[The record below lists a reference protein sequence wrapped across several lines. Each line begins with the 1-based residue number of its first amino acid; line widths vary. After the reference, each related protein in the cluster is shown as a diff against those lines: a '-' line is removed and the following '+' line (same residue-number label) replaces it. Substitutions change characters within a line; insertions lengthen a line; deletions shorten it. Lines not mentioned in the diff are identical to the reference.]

1 MQKLNFPPFGGMSS
15 DEGVGLLQT
24 SSQARRPLAQPTEV
38 QVHAN
43 SSSSAAATNASNASN
58 ASNALNALSKNS
70 RDAVLAGEP
79 LVQGHRL
86 ASLLALRAGL
96 NHTSMNTTA
105 LDNEDGEILFY
116 CMVLMGIF
124 YLLAGVILRV
134 SDDKPSV
141 PAAENSLMG
150 DARTRNMYQRP
161 DTWARPQPQ
170 VVEEALPAISGFLLA
185 RSADMPLLIAIKDL
199 EARKKNASSNFTGGA
214 STLPDGVAWS
224 IDINSSKGKKIMAVR
239 QLRLQ
244 GGKLGEVEIV
254 GRHGT
259 SGTEKRLATINAEL
273 QLFSADRSEFGKL
286 VLKKSGSFEL
296 KESATG
302 RHRWLVNPDF
312 NQPGKE
318 FIAITWRP
326 KRRLL
331 ANVSRNRRNNV
342 DYMEVMN
349 TKGVDAV
356 LVTLCTVGLYV
367 FRLDADPLSPKDY
380 PEEDDD
386 EEDLPRAAEG
396 SAGSLL
402 SGIRRK

>member
-24 SSQARRPLAQPTEV
+24 GLQARRPLAQPPRV
-38 QVHAN
+38 QAEAHAD
-43 SSSSAAATNASNASN
+43 SSNSAAATNALNASN
-58 ASNALNALSKNS
+58 APSKNS
-70 RDAVLAGEP
+70 RDAEP

-105 LDNEDGEILFY
+105 LDNEDGQILFY
-116 CMVLMGIF
+116 CMVLMGVF
-124 YLLAGVILRV
+124 YLLAGMILRV

-141 PAAENSLMG
+141 PAAENSLLG
-150 DARTRNMYQRP
+150 DARTRMYQRS

-199 EARKKNASSNFTGGA
+199 EARRKKASSYFTGGA

-224 IDINSSKGKKIMAVR
+224 IDINSSKGNKVMAVR

-244 GGKLGEVEIV
+244 DGKLGPLEIV

-259 SGTEKRLATINAEL
+259 SGKEKRLATINAKL
-273 QLFSADRSEFGKL
+273 QLFSADGSEFGKL

-312 NQPGKE
+312 NHQGRE
-318 FIAITWRP
+318 FFAITWRP

-331 ANVSRNRRNNV
+331 ANVSRNRRNKV

-367 FRLDADPLSPKDY
+367 FRLDDPLPKDSQLA
-380 PEEDDD
+380 EEDDNDD
-386 EEDLPRAAEG
+386 EDSVQEDLPRAA
-396 SAGSLL
+396 AGSLL
-402 SGIRRK
+402 LSGKSEDRKSVV